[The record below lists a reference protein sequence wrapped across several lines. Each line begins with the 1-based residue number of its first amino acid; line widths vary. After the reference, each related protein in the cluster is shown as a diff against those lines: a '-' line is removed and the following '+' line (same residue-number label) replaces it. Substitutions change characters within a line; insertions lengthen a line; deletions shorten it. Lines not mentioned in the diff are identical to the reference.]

1 MKFVPTH
8 FASLAIFAAT
18 IAGHA
23 DSAVGQGLPAPA
35 AFCIDH
41 PSACGPCPN
50 CAKGQIDI
58 TIKNAAGE
66 KTCSAN
72 GGTVVLNASGNK
84 VCGGHYMRLPGARQP
99 TSSPLPH

>member
-1 MKFVPTH
+1 M
-8 FASLAIFAAT
+8 FAAMSW
-18 IAGHA
+18 GY
-23 DSAVGQGLPAPA
+23 VGNGAAQNLPAPA

-66 KTCSAN
+66 KTCTAN

-84 VCGGHYMRLPGARQP
+84 VCGGHYMRLQGARQP
-99 TSSPLPH
+99 APSPLPH

>member
-1 MKFVPTH
+1 MKLLPTLCAS
-8 FASLAIFAAT
+8 FAMFAA
-18 IAGHA
+18 ALGGYA
-23 DSAVGQGLPAPA
+23 AAAQNLPAPA
-35 AFCIDH
+35 AFCLDH

-66 KTCSAN
+66 KTCTAN

-84 VCGGHYMRLPGARQP
+84 VCGGHYMRLQGAPQP
-99 TSSPLPH
+99 TPSALPH